1 MAELEDFKF
10 PRMNAI
16 NRYINAYISGLNQH
30 IPFLHLPT
38 LDLNELEIPRLL
50 AMCSLGALYCFEKE
64 HARRLHI
71 ASMVF
76 LREVFTPFMTLM
88 VGG

>member
-1 MAELEDFKF
+1 MWELGDLKL
-10 PRMNAI
+10 PRVNAI

-76 LREVFTPFMTLM
+76 LRDVCTRGDKLM